1 MLFPNFHNT
10 IEHTRDT
17 VADISEDFHDIT
29 KDVKEFVINNPHAT
43 IAILS
48 AAASI
53 IRAIRGYTVSNRI
66 NRITYQKDYRWYD
79 PHTGFTWDLK
89 RKLTNND
96 RLEITRRIRN
106 GEDVY
111 DILRNIRAI

>member
-1 MLFPNFHNT
+1 MLFPNSHNT
-10 IEHTRDT
+10 IEHTGDII
-17 VADISEDFHDIT
+17 ADISEDFYDIT
-29 KDVKEFVINNPHAT
+29 KNVKEFIINNPHAT
-43 IAILS
+43 VAILS
-48 AAASI
+48 AGASI
-53 IRAIRGYTVSNRI
+53 IRAIRSYTVSKRI
-66 NRITYQKDYRWYD
+66 NKITYQKDYRWYD

-111 DILRNIRAI
+111 DVLRDIRAI